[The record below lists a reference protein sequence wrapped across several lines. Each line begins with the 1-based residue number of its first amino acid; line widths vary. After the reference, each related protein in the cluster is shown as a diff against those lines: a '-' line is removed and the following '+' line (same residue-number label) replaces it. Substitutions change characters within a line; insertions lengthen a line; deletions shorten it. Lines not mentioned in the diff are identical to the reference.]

1 LLSSDKASN
10 SSSLLPQ
17 NASAASVAQSLLDE
31 YSYVIGPTTNKCQMT
46 IVLSDDAPNFYI
58 DRTFFAETTAYVVD
72 QFYSVI
78 GREAYDVQTEIE
90 VLEVKQVGA
99 TLNVMITYGQTT
111 LYRSRFRAGGK
122 EFDEQVENIVQGP
135 FIAEEGKSFCP

>member
-1 LLSSDKASN
+1 
-10 SSSLLPQ
+10 
-17 NASAASVAQSLLDE
+17 
-31 YSYVIGPTTNKCQMT
+31 MT

-58 DRTFFAETTAYVVD
+58 DRTFFAETTAYVVN

-99 TLNVMITYGQTT
+99 TLNVMITYEQTT
-111 LYRSRFRAGGK
+111 LYRSRFRAGGI
-122 EFDEQVENIVQGP
+122 EFDEQVENIVRGP